1 VPLIGHENGKGDGA
15 LDSSQQGFTLI
26 EMLIALAIGS
36 LLLSSIYTFYIN
48 QKRLYDG
55 REQVA
60 EMQQNA
66 RAGLALIV
74 REVRMAGYNPTGAT
88 GMGIIAATASTI
100 RITMDLNG
108 DGDTADSDEDLTYA
122 LYDSGADGDLDLGRK
137 PAGGQNTPVAENI
150 DSLSLLYT
158 LADGSTTATPAHPGQ
173 IRMVHVWLTARTA
186 KPVTRH
192 PANGGHRTYTLAAVI
207 TLRNVMH

>member
-1 VPLIGHENGKGDGA
+1 
-15 LDSSQQGFTLI
+15 LDSSQHGFTLI

-36 LLLSSIYTFYIN
+36 LLLSSIYAFYIN
-48 QKRLYDG
+48 QKRVYDT

-66 RAGLALIV
+66 RTGLALMV
-74 REVRMAGYNPTGAT
+74 REVRMAGYNPTGAS
-88 GMGIIAATASTI
+88 GIGIIAATASTI

-108 DGDTADSDEDLTYA
+108 DGDTNDSDEDLTYS
-122 LYDSGADGDLDLGRK
+122 LYDSGADGDLDLGRQ

-173 IRMVHVWLTARTA
+173 IRLVHARLTARTA
-186 KPVTRH
+186 KPDAGRT
-192 PANGGHRTYTLAAVI
+192 ANGGHRTYTLTSVI
-207 TLRNVMH
+207 TPRNVIY

>member
-1 VPLIGHENGKGDGA
+1 MLY
-15 LDSSQQGFTLI
+15 SSQQGFTLI

-36 LLLSSIYTFYIN
+36 LLLSSIYAFYIN
-48 QKRLYDG
+48 QKRVYDV

-66 RAGLALIV
+66 RGGLALMV
-74 REVRMAGYNPTGAT
+74 REVRMAGYNPTGAA

-100 RITMDLNG
+100 RIAMDLNG
-108 DGDTADSDEDLTYA
+108 DGDTNDSDEDLTYS

-150 DSLSLLYT
+150 ESLSLLYT

-173 IRMVHVWLTARTA
+173 IRLVRAWLTARTA
-186 KPVTRH
+186 KPDARH
-192 PANGGHRTYTLAAVI
+192 TANGGHRTYTLTSVI
-207 TLRNVMH
+207 TPRNVMY